1 MACSAAILLIGFYA
15 AARLGVA
22 LQGPASPISVLWPA
36 LLVGLASALILV
48 LQRRTGSETVSARE
62 AQFRA
67 LFDSNVVP
75 VLYWHTDGRVLEAN
89 DAYLDL
95 CGQTRAEL
103 EAARVRWDRIGPDD
117 PSSVELGRRDI
128 ARLRAGIREG
138 VPFEKMYRLP
148 DGRRLPVLIAGS
160 LLPGFRDRGL
170 AFAIDLTEQKR
181 ADEEQARLN
190 TMLERERRRL
200 DDVIANVPGVVWET
214 WTEPQGFIRR
224 SGFVSEH
231 VRKLTG
237 YSPAEWLSRP
247 NSWLSLVHEDDRER
261 AEREALEFMAGGRK
275 GAHEMRWLTRD
286 GDEVW
291 VESHVAPI
299 RDDNG
304 RTVGLRGITLD
315 ISERKR
321 AELAREQTDARN
333 RAIINAVPDLMFIQ
347 SQDGVYLDYFAHDE
361 TDLLVP
367 PDQFL
372 GRNQADV
379 LPPEL
384 DQVFRR
390 AFADVRRT
398 GGVRV
403 VEYMLPLRGEE
414 RWWEARIAPCG
425 ADQILTMLRDITER
439 KQAERR
445 LIETQKRYAL
455 ATAAGRVAVWS
466 YDAGSG
472 RIESD
477 PLLHEILGL
486 DRTQIS
492 THQAVLDRL
501 HPDDLER
508 VIKYEKLMV
517 DNVDG
522 QRCNGES
529 PLPEMEHRVFD
540 SEGNVRWFL
549 TRGAIVR
556 AGRGDAP
563 RVLGTATEITALK
576 QAEQWLRDGE
586 ARFRALAETVPDII
600 FTSLPDG
607 SRDYVNPQFY
617 AYTGLP
623 AGSGLG
629 FGWTRA
635 LHPDDRETAEQQWL
649 WAASNGSAYENEYRL
664 CAPDGSYRWYFG
676 RSLPVRTDDGQIV
689 KWVGCATDITA
700 RKVAEQALRK
710 STEALRESKEQIHD
724 LVGRLLLEREEEQKR
739 ISLNLHDDVNQQV
752 AALAMSLSTL
762 KRHVPNAGDPVHQA
776 IVSIQKRAEEL
787 STHIRNLSH
796 QLHSATLHHIGLV
809 PALRAL
815 SSQLGQNEG
824 IKVDVDID
832 GTVAPLP
839 AHVELCLY
847 RVAEEALRNVARY
860 AGVGAAR
867 LSLIAR
873 AGHLDIRISDEGRG
887 FDLTKGR
894 PTGGIGLLSIEE
906 RLRVIG
912 GRLEILAHP
921 GAGVTVI
928 GRVPLPVPETPLKI
942 ASSAALTAGS

>member
-1 MACSAAILLIGFYA
+1 MGRTVLIAAILLIGYYG
-15 AARLGVA
+15 AARLGTTLRA
-22 LQGPASPISVLWPA
+22 PGPTLSVVWPA
-36 LLVGLASALILV
+36 LIAGLAAALILAIPWRAGRSV
-48 LQRRTGSETVSARE
+48 RLTGRE

-67 LFDSNVVP
+67 LFDSNVIP
-75 VLYWHTDGRVLEAN
+75 VLYWHADGRVLEAN
-89 DAYLDL
+89 DRYLAL
-95 CGQTRAEL
+95 CGQTRADL
-103 EAARVRWDRIGPDD
+103 EAGRVRWDLIGPDELN
-117 PSSVELGRRDI
+117 PVALGRREI
-128 ARLRAGIREG
+128 ARLRAGIRQG
-138 VPFEKMYRLP
+138 APFEKTYRLP
-148 DGRRLPVLIAGS
+148 GGRRVPVLIAGS
-160 LLPGFRDRGL
+160 LLPGHRDRGL
-170 AFAIDLTEQKR
+170 AFAVDLTAQKR

-190 TMLERERRRL
+190 AMLERERRRL
-200 DDVIANVPGVVWET
+200 DDIIANVPGVVWET

-231 VRKLTG
+231 VREMTG

-247 NSWLSLVHEDDRER
+247 SSWLSLVHDDDRER
-261 AEREALEFMAGGRK
+261 VEREAVELLREGRR
-275 GAHEMRWLTRD
+275 GTHEMRWVTRD
-286 GDEVW
+286 GGELW

-299 RDDNG
+299 HGKDG
-304 RTVGLRGITLD
+304 RPVGLRGITLD

-321 AELAREQTDARN
+321 AELERQQTDARN
-333 RAIINAVPDLMFIQ
+333 RAIIKAVPDLMFVL
-347 SQDGVYLDYFAHDE
+347 DANGVYLDYFARDE
-361 TDLLVP
+361 RDLLAP
-367 PDQFL
+367 PERFV
-372 GRNQADV
+372 GRNQAEV

-390 AFADVRRT
+390 AFAEVRRT
-398 GGVRV
+398 GGFRV
-403 VEYMLPLRGEE
+403 VEYMLPLRGDE

-425 ADQILTMLRDITER
+425 ADQILAMLRDITER
-439 KQAERR
+439 KQAEQR

-466 YDAGSG
+466 YDAGTG

-477 PLLHEILGL
+477 PLLHDILGL
-486 DRTQIS
+486 DRTQVS
-492 THQAVLDRL
+492 THQAVIERL

-508 VIKYEKLMV
+508 VIKYEKLV
-517 DNVDG
+517 VESVDG
-522 QRCNGES
+522 RRVNGES

-549 TRGAIVR
+549 TRGAVVR
-556 AGRGDAP
+556 GERGAAP

-576 QAEQWLRDGE
+576 KAEQWLRDGE

-623 AGSGLG
+623 AGTGLG

-635 LHPDDRETAEQQWL
+635 LHPDDRERTQQQWL

-664 CAPDGSYRWYFG
+664 SAPDGSCRWYFG
-676 RSLPVRTDDGQIV
+676 RCLPVRSDEGQIV

-700 RKVAEQALRK
+700 RKVAEQALRE
-710 STEALRESKEQIHD
+710 STEALRQSKEQIHD
-724 LVGRLLLEREEEQKR
+724 FVGRLLIEREEEQKR
-739 ISLNLHDDVNQQV
+739 ISLDLHDEVNQQV

-762 KRHVPNAGDPVHQA
+762 KRHVPNVSDPVHQA

-815 SSQLGQNEG
+815 ASQLNRTDG
-824 IKVDVDID
+824 IKVDVDVD
-832 GTVAPLP
+832 GTIVPLP

-847 RVAEEALRNVARY
+847 RVAEESLQNVARH
-860 AGVGAAR
+860 AGVRAAR

-873 AGHLDIRISDEGRG
+873 TGHLDIRISDDGRG

-894 PTGGIGLLSIEE
+894 PSGGIGLLSIEE

-912 GRLEILAHP
+912 GRLEILTHP

-928 GRVPLPVPETPLKI
+928 GRVPLPAPETPPLK
-942 ASSAALTAGS
+942 ALNSAN